1 MKLNG
6 SELPDAVLE
15 EYCRSDRIREL
26 AVFGSVARGDFCP
39 DSDVDLLVEF
49 EPEAE
54 VGLLDY
60 ARIQREMSTLVGR
73 KVDLVPKDG
82 LKPRIRQGVLDSSE
96 VLYAA

>member
-15 EYCRSDRIREL
+15 EYCRSERIREL